1 MPNTDTYTPE
11 WTREHNPTIGMSE
24 TALIAYYKAH
34 SLAGDALFALR
45 PGTET
50 PQVILNGWMWILNEL
65 ATRKGGK
72 ATPALKA
79 EGKRL
84 RTLTR
89 EWLATQPIARPMF
102 IDESEAA

>member
-1 MPNTDTYTPE
+1 MQNTYTPE
-11 WTREHNPTIGMSE
+11 WARESNPTTGMSE
-24 TALIAYYKAH
+24 NALIAYYKAH
-34 SLAGDALFALR
+34 SLEGDVLFALR

-50 PQVILNGWMWILNEL
+50 PAVILEGWRYILAEL
-65 ATRKGGK
+65 DKRKGK

-89 EWLATQPIARPMF
+89 EWLASQPVTRPMF

>member
-1 MPNTDTYTPE
+1 VSTYTPE
-11 WTREHNPTIGMSE
+11 WARTDNPTTGMSE
-24 TALIAYYKAH
+24 SQLIAYYKQH

-50 PQVILNGWMWILNEL
+50 PAVILDGWRAVLAEL
-65 ATRKGGK
+65 GKRKGGK

-89 EWLATQPIARPMF
+89 IWLAEQPVARPMF
-102 IDESEAA
+102 VKETEAA